1 MTSYAAVCLHST
13 PPSLLLRRLLKAATQ
28 SECTMGLGVLIL
40 GLVVFL
46 GNHLFVTR
54 RDARAAVI
62 ARLGINSYRVL
73 FGLVSI
79 VGLAL
84 IVWGYGQYR
93 AHDWIQIWSPPAFMR
108 HITIGL
114 MLIAV
119 ILFTAAFIPSH
130 IKAKAK
136 HPMLAG
142 IKAWAFA
149 HLLSN
154 GELGSILLFGSFLA
168 WGVYAR
174 IAAKRRADAGT
185 TVAPSG
191 WLNDI
196 IVVALG
202 IVLYLAL
209 GFAFHPIVIGV
220 PVFGR

>member
-1 MTSYAAVCLHST
+1 
-13 PPSLLLRRLLKAATQ
+13 
-28 SECTMGLGVLIL
+28 MGLAVLIL

-62 ARLGINSYRVL
+62 ARLGIQTYRGL
-73 FGLVSI
+73 FASVSI
-79 VGLAL
+79 LGLAL
-84 IVWGYGQYR
+84 IVWGFAQYR
-93 AHDWIQIWSPPAFMR
+93 AHEWIQVWSPPDFMR
-108 HITIGL
+108 HITVGL

-142 IKAWAFA
+142 IKTWALA

-154 GELGSILLFGSFLA
+154 GDLGSILLFGSFLA
-168 WGVYAR
+168 WGVIAR
-174 IAAKRRADAGT
+174 IAAKRRTDIVPA
-185 TVAPSG
+185 VAPAG
-191 WLNDI
+191 WTNDI
-196 IVVALG
+196 IVVVLG
-202 IVLYLAL
+202 IVLFLAL
-209 GFAFHPIVIGV
+209 GYAFHPIVIGV